1 MEGSHFMAR
10 TMTVVINDESA
21 SPSNSQ
27 QRRLLLS
34 PDTDTRS
41 CAIASLPLVA
51 NEPMAFPRLF
61 PLFHHKNWE
70 NPRESI
76 GDPIGRFQNGRYQ
89 CWHPKGRALET
100 YITLVPELLEYIGTC
115 PKSGTVTLGM
125 YMVGHRE
132 ESAAPRVLVCS
143 PEEKIRKTIR
153 KMVKKSKILE
163 RYPGFG
169 LGDASSLPDRRVP
182 SETAKEEIDK
192 ILPPDCDLSRDKVVL
207 IEGMEASAGKWIYT
221 VNNDGRSLRAAATA
235 GPFVFI
241 NETWCQLTVS
251 HPFFPSQPWGIDE
264 PEDPGTMDDDC
275 DFEGMSDVDEEADLE
290 ATARASVSS
299 FSIDEESFVDD
310 WRSSPTEADTQDG
323 SYVDGEENSD
333 AETCDTASGSRP
345 STPSNSLPTTISDA
359 VDETE
364 ESRTQH
370 PPAAA
375 QQRDLSLSRLQYLG
389 KLGLASEEFEDSSKF
404 DYALIVINNG
414 QIPQLTTPQY
424 INTQLVIAK
433 SFPVVDMAEETSP
446 WGESVR
452 TIGLESFD
460 VVTLMPRAGPVSSRL
475 IPSPTFVRIAGKAHF
490 QKVYPLTLLDAAVS
504 DGDSGSPVFDASGRF
519 CGHIVSGSQGTSHAY
534 IVPATDIMSD
544 LESHVWGK
552 ISLPNLASM
561 RVSKPIGTADY
572 FSRPLAPAPQK
583 MRAKAGS
590 AAVQSPI
597 ATEPT
602 NTPDGET
609 TKDEST
615 PKPNGHHSEPTEGQ
629 VLNDADTPTPNDYP
643 QTNREILQKEI
654 AEIKIWE
661 AARATSTAPAFFP
674 SVPHDPDPR
683 EICDSGIDLT
693 LIGTTKGSDNPRE
706 QPRPVLP
713 PPPPHTRDKEN
724 PANVVHAVPLQTRVS
739 PPPHLRAKGTRNLDM
754 IPPESIAAALGQ
766 GTLRAMKY
774 LNLPTTKDPVFPTG
788 LTGVVAEEELCDDL
802 VTSRN
807 ESDVVTRTQLSSSM
821 LDSKHK
827 RGRRTETLAKEW
839 SALVL
844 RSSFRRD
851 ARERRE
857 DRTRALTGEAPA
869 VEEPDHHLLHPYIHS
884 HGHGVRDKFRSMTT
898 KMGRHSSPGRQRG
911 DIQMGEAGFNQ
922 DLGVVE

>member
-1 MEGSHFMAR
+1 
-10 TMTVVINDESA
+10 MTVVINDESA
-21 SPSNSQ
+21 SPSNSW
-27 QRRLLLS
+27 QRSLLL
-34 PDTDTRS
+34 PPNTDTRS
-41 CAIASLPLVA
+41 CVIASLPLVA
-51 NEPMAFPRLF
+51 NEPMAFARLF
-61 PLFHHKNWE
+61 PLFHHTNWQ

-100 YITLVPELLEYIGTC
+100 YILLAPELHEYIATC
-115 PKSGTVTLGM
+115 PKSGTVIVEM
-125 YMVGHRE
+125 YMIGHRE

-143 PEEKIRKTIR
+143 PEEKVRKTIR
-153 KMVKKSKILE
+153 KMVKKSKILD

-192 ILPPDCDLSRDKVVL
+192 ILPPDCDISRDKVVL

-251 HPFFPSQPWGIDE
+251 HPFFPSQPWGIDK

-310 WRSSPTEADTQDG
+310 WRSSPTEADTQDD
-323 SYVDGEENSD
+323 SYIDGEENSD

-345 STPSNSLPTTISDA
+345 STPGNSLPTTISDS

-414 QIPQLTTPQY
+414 QIPQLTAPQY

-446 WGESVR
+446 WEKSVR
-452 TIGLESFD
+452 MIGLESLD

-475 IPSPTFVRIAGKAHF
+475 IPSPAFVRMAGKTHF

-504 DGDSGSPVFDASGRF
+504 DGDSGSPVFDASGKF

-534 IVPATDIMSD
+534 IIPATDIMSD

-552 ISLPNLASM
+552 VSLPNLASM

-572 FSRPLAPAPQK
+572 FSRPLAPAPQRT
-583 MRAKAGS
+583 RARAGP
-590 AAVQSPI
+590 AAAQSPI

-602 NTPDGET
+602 NTLDSET
-609 TKDEST
+609 MEDEST
-615 PKPNGHHSEPTEGQ
+615 PRPNGNHPGPTEGE
-629 VLNDADTPTPNDYP
+629 VLNDADTPTTRGYP
-643 QTNREILQKEI
+643 DTNRGSLQTEI
-654 AEIKIWE
+654 AEIKTCE
-661 AARATSTAPAFFP
+661 AARETPTARAFLP
-674 SVPHDPDPR
+674 SFPHDPDPR
-683 EICDSGIDLT
+683 EIGDSGIDLS
-693 LIGTTKGSDNPRE
+693 LVGTTKGSDNPRE
-706 QPRPVLP
+706 QPRPILP
-713 PPPPHTRDKEN
+713 APPPHTRDKGN
-724 PANVVHAVPLQTRVS
+724 PANVVHAVPLEMRLV
-739 PPPHLRAKGTRNLDM
+739 PPPHLRAKVAHNHNL
-754 IPPESIAAALGQ
+754 IPPASITATLGQ
-766 GTLRAMKY
+766 ATLRLMNSLA
-774 LNLPTTKDPVFPTG
+774 LSTTDQPLVPAG
-788 LTGVVAEEELCDDL
+788 LTVVVAEEELCDDL
-802 VTSRN
+802 VMSRN
-807 ESDVVTRTQLSSSM
+807 ESDIVTSIQLSSSM
-821 LDSKHK
+821 LDGKRK

-844 RSSFRRD
+844 RSSLRQD
-851 ARERRE
+851 AREKKQ
-857 DRTRALTGEAPA
+857 DRTRALNADAPA
-869 VEEPDHHLLHPYIHS
+869 VEEPDNHHLLHPHIHS

-911 DIQMGEAGFNQ
+911 EIQMGEAGFNQ